1 MAQERV
7 KPIIIRDKEN
17 NKEYTLE
24 FSRETVKFAE
34 QRGFRLVD
42 VDNFPMT
49 KMPEFFW
56 LAFRMHH
63 QSVSLNQ
70 AEKLLDRI
78 GGMSQAMA
86 VRLGELYAAPFDYLT
101 PDEDEVKN
109 SGVEVEL

>member
-24 FSRETVKFAE
+24 FSRDTVKFAE

-70 AEKLLDRI
+70 AEKLLERI
-78 GGMSQAMA
+78 GGMSSAMA
-86 VRLGELYAAPFDYLT
+86 TRLGELYAAPFDYLT
-101 PDEDEVKN
+101 SDEDEAKN
-109 SGVEVEL
+109 SEVEVEL